1 MSTGTSGSGI
11 FTDSSNSSKDQHAVK
26 DKKMGKSQ
34 NETSTQSRFTSEFD
48 SIERLGSG
56 GFGRV
61 YKARDKL
68 LKKYYAV
75 KIVCCVE
82 KALREVGTL
91 SDLLHCNIVRYY
103 TFWMEASRYQWDSL
117 AGSNSSVHIAQ
128 QIVSGVEYIHS
139 KEHIH
144 RDLKPENILFGLD
157 GVVKIG
163 DFGLVTKDDEDDS
176 ALMDR
181 TENKGTTSY
190 MAPEQREK
198 YYDRRVDIFAL
209 GLIYFELLWKLS
221 TGHERGVVWNDARS
235 QKLPEDF
242 LQTFPQE
249 NEIIKWMLCE
259 KPEDRPDA
267 SKLKA
272 ELEKWAQT
280 FSVQNLY
287 ENLNPTSAHRNEE
300 MNPNVSD
307 IWESLSSAQSMSTG
321 TSGSGKFTDS
331 SNSSKDQHVVK
342 DKNMGKSQNETSTQS
357 SVNIDRFTSDFTPME
372 CLGSGGYGYVCKAR
386 HKLSEKDY
394 AVKIVKYDEKA
405 LREVKILSDF
415 RHDNI
420 VRYFTTWTENTG
432 YQWDSSA
439 GSNSFFQFTVR
450 AVLNGK
456 AYPEG
461 VGKNKKEAKQNAAKN
476 ALKRLMEEPVHPTEE
491 AAETPSASAHPTSI
505 TQANYNCWL
514 NEYCQ
519 KNNLTIR
526 PVESTIPGPKNAI
539 PCCSFVVDGKTYPA
553 ATGKTRKE
561 AKEEAAKLVYD
572 VICGS
577 KPSEEKSDIC
587 EKITKDKGFTED
599 NFIGLVD
606 HYCLKEKL
614 IHDFI
619 LENKCGPP
627 HDLHEK
633 ITKDK
638 GFTEDN
644 FIGLVDHYC
653 LKEKLIHDF
662 ILENKCGPPHDPQFF
677 YKLVINN
684 KEYPVGEGKSV
695 KEAKQKAAQL
705 AWAALQE
712 QTDWD
717 SKNETSM
724 QSRFTSE
731 FEPMECLGSGG
742 FGVVYK
748 ARHKLLEKDFAVK
761 IVFCEEKALREVKT
775 LSDLLHHNIVR
786 YYTVWPEDSG
796 YRWDSSA
803 GSSAGSYSYSQSS
816 IDNSSAKY
824 LYIQMEL
831 CNTKTLKDWIDE
843 KNNQSPQDT
852 KRREESLS
860 IAQQIVSGVEYIHSR
875 KHIHRDLKPANI
887 LFGLDGEV
895 KIGDFGL
902 VTKDDDA
909 LMDRTENKGTPSYMA
924 PEQRR
929 KHYDRKVDIFALGLI
944 YLELLWKVSTG
955 HERRVVLDDARC
967 QKLPNDFS
975 KTFPQENHIIKLM
988 LRENPEGRPDASQLK
1003 ADLEKWAQTFSTKN
1017 VRQENATI

>member
-1 MSTGTSGSGI
+1 METGNYVSRLNEYVQKTSSVMQYE
-11 FTDSSNSSKDQHAVK
+11 D
-26 DKKMGKSQ
+26 
-34 NETSTQSRFTSEFD
+34 
-48 SIERLGSG
+48 LGSVG
-56 GFGRV
+56 PDHMKTFTLRV
-61 YKARDKL
+61 VLNGKAYPNGVGKN
-68 LKKYYAV
+68 KKEA
-75 KIVCCVE
+75 KHNAA
-82 KALREVGTL
+82 KNALE
-91 SDLLHCNIVRYY
+91 
-103 TFWMEASRYQWDSL
+103 
-117 AGSNSSVHIAQ
+117 
-128 QIVSGVEYIHS
+128 
-139 KEHIH
+139 
-144 RDLKPENILFGLD
+144 
-157 GVVKIG
+157 
-163 DFGLVTKDDEDDS
+163 
-176 ALMDR
+176 
-181 TENKGTTSY
+181 
-190 MAPEQREK
+190 
-198 YYDRRVDIFAL
+198 
-209 GLIYFELLWKLS
+209 
-221 TGHERGVVWNDARS
+221 
-235 QKLPEDF
+235 F
-242 LQTFPQE
+242 L
-249 NEIIKWMLCE
+249 
-259 KPEDRPDA
+259 
-267 SKLKA
+267 
-272 ELEKWAQT
+272 
-280 FSVQNLY
+280 FSVEHQDSVDTTAD

-307 IWESLSSAQSMSTG
+307 ICNMTRRLSMNS
-321 TSGSGKFTDS
+321 KDS
-331 SNSSKDQHVVK
+331 S
-342 DKNMGKSQNETSTQS
+342 
-357 SVNIDRFTSDFTPME
+357 
-372 CLGSGGYGYVCKAR
+372 Y
-386 HKLSEKDY
+386 
-394 AVKIVKYDEKA
+394 
-405 LREVKILSDF
+405 
-415 RHDNI
+415 
-420 VRYFTTWTENTG
+420 
-432 YQWDSSA
+432 
-439 GSNSFFQFTVR
+439 
-450 AVLNGK
+450 
-456 AYPEG
+456 
-461 VGKNKKEAKQNAAKN
+461 
-476 ALKRLMEEPVHPTEE
+476 
-491 AAETPSASAHPTSI
+491 AET
-505 TQANYNCWL
+505 NYIGIVNH
-514 NEYCQ
+514 YCQ
-519 KNNLTIR
+519 KKKITHTFIEERRCGPPHDLQFSYKLRINNKEY
-526 PVESTIPGPKNAI
+526 PVGE
-539 PCCSFVVDGKTYPA
+539 GKSI
-553 ATGKTRKE
+553 KE
-561 AKEEAAKLVYD
+561 AQQKAAQLAWD
-572 VICGS
+572 ALQEQTDWDS
-577 KPSEEKSDIC
+577 KPEEEKYRCASSEPEEEKSDIC

-627 HDLHEK
+627 HDL
-633 ITKDK
+633 
-638 GFTEDN
+638 
-644 FIGLVDHYC
+644 
-653 LKEKLIHDF
+653 
-662 ILENKCGPPHDPQFF
+662 QFS

-705 AWAALQE
+705 AWSALQE

-717 SKNETSM
+717 SKAAKDKNMGNNQNETSM

>member
-1 MSTGTSGSGI
+1 METGNYVSRLNEYVQKTSSVMQYE
-11 FTDSSNSSKDQHAVK
+11 D
-26 DKKMGKSQ
+26 
-34 NETSTQSRFTSEFD
+34 
-48 SIERLGSG
+48 LGSVG
-56 GFGRV
+56 PDHMKTFTLRV
-61 YKARDKL
+61 VLNGKAYPNGVGKN
-68 LKKYYAV
+68 KKEA
-75 KIVCCVE
+75 KHNAA
-82 KALREVGTL
+82 KNALE
-91 SDLLHCNIVRYY
+91 
-103 TFWMEASRYQWDSL
+103 
-117 AGSNSSVHIAQ
+117 
-128 QIVSGVEYIHS
+128 
-139 KEHIH
+139 
-144 RDLKPENILFGLD
+144 
-157 GVVKIG
+157 
-163 DFGLVTKDDEDDS
+163 
-176 ALMDR
+176 
-181 TENKGTTSY
+181 
-190 MAPEQREK
+190 
-198 YYDRRVDIFAL
+198 
-209 GLIYFELLWKLS
+209 
-221 TGHERGVVWNDARS
+221 
-235 QKLPEDF
+235 F
-242 LQTFPQE
+242 L
-249 NEIIKWMLCE
+249 
-259 KPEDRPDA
+259 
-267 SKLKA
+267 
-272 ELEKWAQT
+272 
-280 FSVQNLY
+280 FSVEHQDSVDTTAD

-307 IWESLSSAQSMSTG
+307 ICNMTRRLSMNSKDSSYAETNYIGIVNHYCQKKKITHTFIEERRCGPPHDLQFSYKLRINNKEYPVGEGKSIKEAQQKAAQLAWDALQEQTDWDSKVSIRSTVSEDGATPMFSPQSTTLESHESSTQSTSLSTSGLIIFADSSNPPKAQIPIRSAASEDDARESLSSAQSMSTG

-357 SVNIDRFTSDFTPME
+357 SVNID
-372 CLGSGGYGYVCKAR
+372 
-386 HKLSEKDY
+386 
-394 AVKIVKYDEKA
+394 
-405 LREVKILSDF
+405 
-415 RHDNI
+415 
-420 VRYFTTWTENTG
+420 
-432 YQWDSSA
+432 
-439 GSNSFFQFTVR
+439 
-450 AVLNGK
+450 
-456 AYPEG
+456 
-461 VGKNKKEAKQNAAKN
+461 
-476 ALKRLMEEPVHPTEE
+476 
-491 AAETPSASAHPTSI
+491 
-505 TQANYNCWL
+505 
-514 NEYCQ
+514 
-519 KNNLTIR
+519 
-526 PVESTIPGPKNAI
+526 
-539 PCCSFVVDGKTYPA
+539 
-553 ATGKTRKE
+553 
-561 AKEEAAKLVYD
+561 
-572 VICGS
+572 
-577 KPSEEKSDIC
+577 
-587 EKITKDKGFTED
+587 
-599 NFIGLVD
+599 
-606 HYCLKEKL
+606 
-614 IHDFI
+614 
-619 LENKCGPP
+619 
-627 HDLHEK
+627 
-633 ITKDK
+633 
-638 GFTEDN
+638 
-644 FIGLVDHYC
+644 
-653 LKEKLIHDF
+653 
-662 ILENKCGPPHDPQFF
+662 
-677 YKLVINN
+677 
-684 KEYPVGEGKSV
+684 
-695 KEAKQKAAQL
+695 
-705 AWAALQE
+705 
-712 QTDWD
+712 
-717 SKNETSM
+717 
-724 QSRFTSE
+724 RFTSE